1 VKTIN
6 AVCSILLAALL
17 ASILFNQAG
26 QADEFLT
33 FQADN
38 QRSGNLSGSGPGEAN
53 LLWSTSITGHGY
65 IGSAAAVSGDRIYV
79 PNWPDMTFKGEL
91 GLACL
96 DRADGKRLWINSLG
110 GKGSASTPAI
120 ADGRILVGSY
130 IGDIFCLDADSG
142 ETLWNKSIETDPRW
156 WGVASSPLVQD
167 EMVYIMSFSNGTL
180 HALSLDGEE
189 LWALSTGE
197 VSPYLSPASIEGRI
211 LLPGGDPALYCLDA
225 ASGERIWKQPFS
237 SPIAAT
243 PTSGEGMV
251 FLVTADA
258 IFCLDGESGEQ
269 IWAND
274 VNGSISSPAL
284 SSGRI
289 FVGSDD
295 KPKGHMNCFDAGNG
309 TLLWRTEVNGPVKS
323 SPLVIGDLVYF
334 GTSSAEGMVYALHAG
349 NGSVAWSYPLG
360 SFIMASASA
369 SDGVVYIGADDGR
382 LYAFGSLPEDLVWQ
396 GEVLLEEGSLNITAV
411 SGKSYQVDGRSAL
424 GALIKASQEENI
436 SLSLNDSLYDL
447 YGLRIEFLAGKR
459 AAGEESWRF
468 WINYPQEAVP
478 TSAPDLVG
486 LEDGDRVLFYFGD
499 RRARPEDS
507 PYLNITAR
515 VVSQRPEALFLVV
528 GSQPQ
533 IREAAQSS
541 VLNVTM
547 LSPQNA
553 LSHENA
559 LENITYNEN
568 ITSKENNLNLSSYDL
583 IFLEMIGSEAAS
595 QLQQP
600 VAEAKARGIP
610 VIILNSAGYDSLGNV
625 NLSDHPFIQQY
636 WDYGRVENMRRL
648 LSYLAANFC
657 GLDVVVEEPL
667 PAPREYIYHPDYPDL
682 FENLSSYLDWY
693 GNKSGYQFNR
703 SHPTIGVISYY
714 QDLDHAD
721 RAALVHALERSGS
734 NVIDLGFSS
743 TPSLRDFFR
752 QNNSTIVDA
761 LILTKSFR
769 ISYGD
774 PDQGIADLEE
784 LNVPVLRGMRLYY
797 QTPQDWQNATGISPL
812 EIYFQIAQ
820 PEMDG
825 VIEPIV
831 MAGRTDS
838 GYQPIDRQMD
848 WLAQRAKGWASL
860 GRIDNSQKKVAIIY
874 YNHGGGKDNI
884 EGCYLNVPRSLE
896 NILDGL
902 RAAGYRVN
910 GTVPEEKALVDLLAH
925 QGTNVGSWAPGEL
938 QSMVAAGNATLL
950 PAEVYQEWFESL
962 PEDKQSEVIE
972 TWGPPPGE
980 VMVYQNQS
988 GRFLVI
994 PKLSFGN
1001 VILLPQP
1008 SRGWMENNTV
1018 LYHDKSVPPHHQYI
1032 AFYLWLERGFGADG
1046 IVHLGK
1052 HGTQEWLPGKEC
1064 GISRDDWPA
1073 LLVSDLPVVYPY
1085 IVDNIAEGTQA
1096 KRRGDAE
1103 MITHLTPP
1111 IVASGLYGNLTNLA
1125 ETVFQYKSVGND
1137 SVKEGYKREII
1148 NISRDMHL
1156 DEDLEADLKNISIN
1170 QTEFNQFA
1178 DQLEEY
1184 LYELKGQFMPYGLH
1198 TLGQPPENEPL
1209 AGLVESMLGED
1220 LRQEVAKKIS
1230 YDDYPNPARLDREDE
1245 LDNRTK
1251 RLLEEVIINQTGGET
1266 AQQTVLGGSSANL
1279 TDLLNLS
1286 LHYARGIEN
1295 CSEEVSALADGLN
1308 SSYIPPS
1315 PADDP
1320 IRDPAVLPTGR
1331 NFRSVDPRRVPTSA
1345 AWEVGSDLAEKLID
1359 SYRQDHN
1366 GTYPRKM
1373 AVVLWAWAMTDHGV
1387 VESEI
1392 LRLVGAEPVYDAYG
1406 GGSDVRLIPL
1416 SELGR
1421 PRIDVIIIPSGLHR
1435 DLFPEK
1441 LQLID
1446 RAVRLASNDSSTEYP
1461 NYVRENTLRI
1471 FQNLTTRGNISQEDA
1486 AILSASRIFLE
1497 EAGTY
1502 GPNLDSPI
1510 SASDT
1515 WENDTKLGN
1524 LFIKRMSYVYGDG
1537 IWSSKLSG
1545 GRDLS
1550 PLQDDL
1556 MRANLAEVDA
1566 AAHHTNSNLYGF
1578 IDNDDV
1584 FQYLGGIG
1592 MAVRTVTGRTPDM
1605 YVTDAVD
1612 PDNSDVSSLR
1622 SFFSRE
1628 LRTRY
1633 YNPHWMEGMM
1643 EQGYSGAREMDRFVE
1658 YLWGWETT
1666 VPDLVS
1672 ENTWNEVHDIYV
1684 QDKYQMGLEEFFDE
1698 NNPWASQA
1706 LAARLL
1712 ETARKDRWHP
1722 SPEVKEELAERYQ
1735 QSVQVHGVTCCHH
1748 TCGNLALEEYMQG
1761 VAPAQDSSSQ
1771 DSASSPISK
1780 STSSSSKSSSSSSR
1794 PEPQPGKEAASS
1806 NQSRSEGFGS
1816 ESSRPEPS
1824 DSGGVE
1830 VQGFVMEEAEVS
1842 SMQPVSS
1849 STPLIGIGLVLMV
1862 LFAIWMGFRRRA

>member
-1 VKTIN
+1 
-6 AVCSILLAALL
+6 
-17 ASILFNQAG
+17 
-26 QADEFLT
+26 
-33 FQADN
+33 
-38 QRSGNLSGSGPGEAN
+38 
-53 LLWSTSITGHGY
+53 
-65 IGSAAAVSGDRIYV
+65 
-79 PNWPDMTFKGEL
+79 M
-91 GLACL
+91 
-96 DRADGKRLWINSLG
+96 
-110 GKGSASTPAI
+110 
-120 ADGRILVGSY
+120 
-130 IGDIFCLDADSG
+130 
-142 ETLWNKSIETDPRW
+142 
-156 WGVASSPLVQD
+156 
-167 EMVYIMSFSNGTL
+167 
-180 HALSLDGEE
+180 
-189 LWALSTGE
+189 
-197 VSPYLSPASIEGRI
+197 
-211 LLPGGDPALYCLDA
+211 
-225 ASGERIWKQPFS
+225 
-237 SPIAAT
+237 
-243 PTSGEGMV
+243 
-251 FLVTADA
+251 
-258 IFCLDGESGEQ
+258 
-269 IWAND
+269 
-274 VNGSISSPAL
+274 
-284 SSGRI
+284 
-289 FVGSDD
+289 
-295 KPKGHMNCFDAGNG
+295 
-309 TLLWRTEVNGPVKS
+309 
-323 SPLVIGDLVYF
+323 
-334 GTSSAEGMVYALHAG
+334 
-349 NGSVAWSYPLG
+349 
-360 SFIMASASA
+360 
-369 SDGVVYIGADDGR
+369 
-382 LYAFGSLPEDLVWQ
+382 
-396 GEVLLEEGSLNITAV
+396 
-411 SGKSYQVDGRSAL
+411 
-424 GALIKASQEENI
+424 
-436 SLSLNDSLYDL
+436 
-447 YGLRIEFLAGKR
+447 
-459 AAGEESWRF
+459 
-468 WINYPQEAVP
+468 
-478 TSAPDLVG
+478 
-486 LEDGDRVLFYFGD
+486 
-499 RRARPEDS
+499 
-507 PYLNITAR
+507 
-515 VVSQRPEALFLVV
+515 
-528 GSQPQ
+528 
-533 IREAAQSS
+533 
-541 VLNVTM
+541 TM

-553 LSHENA
+553 LTFDNEPSTDNA
-559 LENITYNEN
+559 LLSDNITSINAPSIENITYNEN
-568 ITSKENNLNLSSYDL
+568 KISKENALNLSSYDL
-583 IFLEMIGSEAAS
+583 IFLEMIGSEAATL
-595 QLQQP
+595 LQQP
-600 VAEAKARGIP
+600 IAEAKARGIP
-610 VIILNSAGYDSLGNV
+610 VVILNSEGYDSLGNV

-636 WDYGRVENMRRL
+636 WDYGRVENMRRM

-657 GLDVVVEEPL
+657 GLDIVVDEPL
-667 PAPREYIYHPDYPDL
+667 PAPGEYIYHPDYPDL

-703 SHPTIGVISYY
+703 SHPSIGVISYY

-721 RAALVHALERSGS
+721 RAALVRALERRGA

-743 TPSLRDFFR
+743 PSSLQDFFR

-797 QTPQDWQNATGISPL
+797 QTPEEWQNATGISPL

-831 MAGRTDS
+831 MASRTDS
-838 GYQPIDRQMD
+838 GYQPIESQMD
-848 WLAQRAKGWASL
+848 WLAERAKGWASL
-860 GRIDNSQKKVAIIY
+860 GRVNNSLKKVAIIY

-896 NILDGL
+896 SILDGL

-910 GTVPEEKALVDLLAH
+910 GKVPEEKALVDLLAH

-950 PAEVYQEWFESL
+950 PAEVYEEWFETL
-962 PEDKQSEVIE
+962 PGDLQSEVIE
-972 TWGPPPGE
+972 IWGPPPGE

-988 GRFLVI
+988 GMFLVI

-1008 SRGWMENNTV
+1008 SRGWLENSTV

-1032 AFYLWLERGFGADG
+1032 AFYLWLERSFGADG

-1125 ETVFQYKSVGND
+1125 ETVFQYKSVQND

-1170 QTEFNQFA
+1170 QTDFNHFA
-1178 DQLEEY
+1178 DQLEGY

-1198 TLGQPPENEPL
+1198 TFGQPPEDEPL
-1209 AGLVESMLGED
+1209 AGLVGSMLGED
-1220 LRQEVAKKIS
+1220 LRREVAKRIS
-1230 YDDYPNPARLDREDE
+1230 YDDYPNPARLDMENE

-1251 RLLEEVIINQTGGET
+1251 RLLEEVIINQTGCEI

-1279 TDLLNLS
+1279 TSLLNLS

-1295 CSEEVSALADGLN
+1295 CSQEVPALADGLN

-1366 GTYPRKM
+1366 GTYPRKL

-1406 GGSDVRLIPL
+1406 GVSDVRLIPM

-1471 FQNLTTRGNISQEDA
+1471 YQNLTASGNISQEDA
-1486 AILSASRIFLE
+1486 IILSASRIFLE

-1515 WENDTKLGN
+1515 WENDTKLGS

-1545 GRDLS
+1545 GKDLS
-1550 PLQDDL
+1550 ALQDDL

-1566 AAHHTNSNLYGF
+1566 AAQHTNSNLYGF

-1584 FQYLGGIG
+1584 FQYLGG
-1592 MAVRTVTGRTPDM
+1592 
-1605 YVTDAVD
+1605 
-1612 PDNSDVSSLR
+1612 
-1622 SFFSRE
+1622 
-1628 LRTRY
+1628 
-1633 YNPHWMEGMM
+1633 
-1643 EQGYSGAREMDRFVE
+1643 DRN
-1658 YLWGWETT
+1658 GG
-1666 VPDLVS
+1666 
-1672 ENTWNEVHDIYV
+1672 ENGD
-1684 QDKYQMGLEEFFDE
+1684 
-1698 NNPWASQA
+1698 
-1706 LAARLL
+1706 
-1712 ETARKDRWHP
+1712 RKDAGH
-1722 SPEVKEELAERYQ
+1722 V
-1735 QSVQVHGVTCCHH
+1735 CHR
-1748 TCGNLALEEYMQG
+1748 CGR
-1761 VAPAQDSSSQ
+1761 
-1771 DSASSPISK
+1771 
-1780 STSSSSKSSSSSSR
+1780 SR
-1794 PEPQPGKEAASS
+1794 
-1806 NQSRSEGFGS
+1806 
-1816 ESSRPEPS
+1816 
-1824 DSGGVE
+1824 
-1830 VQGFVMEEAEVS
+1830 
-1842 SMQPVSS
+1842 
-1849 STPLIGIGLVLMV
+1849 
-1862 LFAIWMGFRRRA
+1862 